1 LSDPA
6 PAPPAPITERV
17 LGVVDYENGYAGLIE
32 TMRARSD
39 ELNISTVGPSVA
51 QVSGLASHYF
61 AKVLSPNPMPKR
73 RFGAL
78 SLGPILGTLGIKLKV
93 CVDDR
98 AVQKF
103 TSRLDKRQQNRVH
116 SRMHSSVVQIAL
128 SHRFLRKIGA
138 KGGANSRK
146 NLGKRLRRA
155 LARKAANARWEKVRA
170 REAAKVAAQAEAAYK
185 KPPPL
190 FVREKVVS

>member
-1 LSDPA
+1 MP
-6 PAPPAPITERV
+6 ERE
-17 LGVVDYENGYAGLIE
+17 LAVVDYENGYAGLIE
-32 TMRARSD
+32 AMRARSN

-103 TSRLDKRQQNRVH
+103 TSRLDKRQENRVH
-116 SRMHSSVVQIAL
+116 TRMHSGAVQIAL

-146 NLGKRLRRA
+146 NLGKRLRRQ
-155 LARKAANARWEKVRA
+155 LARKAANMRWEKVRA
-170 REAAKVAAQAEAAYK
+170 REAKAAAKAAAPAEA
-185 KPPPL
+185 
-190 FVREKVVS
+190 V